1 MLNQYAERKKLVA
14 ITTKQNLKLLLV
26 NATEFRSR

>member
-14 ITTKQNLKLLLV
+14 ITTKQNLKFLLV
-26 NATEFRSR
+26 NAVEFRSH